1 MKICVLGAA
10 GSGTSTISSSIAKRY
25 GWRKFESDYFAWEQ
39 TDPPFV
45 RQRPDKES
53 ISLLLTEITKYDD
66 LIVAGNVA
74 KWGDVFFDKFDLVIF
89 LYAPTDVRLERL
101 KHREHELYGDRVS
114 EGGDMYQRFIEFLG
128 YAERYDEGDENFRSL
143 LLHNKFLSK
152 VTCPVMRVNTDD
164 VLQNIMENIF
174 AQIDKMLE
182 QSQ

>member
-74 KWGDVFFDKFDLVIF
+74 SSCLRGVFIKWRWPSSLGVSSCV
-89 LYAPTDVRLERL
+89 AGRQSRAVAVVW
-101 KHREHELYGDRVS
+101 RVAGRVVAACHANHS
-114 EGGDMYQRFIEFLG
+114 NDMS
-128 YAERYDEGDENFRSL
+128 NFNPSSL
-143 LLHNKFLSK
+143 SSVPLPSS
-152 VTCPVMRVNTDD
+152 
-164 VLQNIMENIF
+164 VL
-174 AQIDKMLE
+174 ATPSD
-182 QSQ
+182 